1 VNWKIKGAE
10 VEAAQLTTQLNLLGI
25 IADLPKVIKNL
36 KDQFEANEAKM
47 IKMQSG
53 NIDPLYKGE

>member
-1 VNWKIKGAE
+1 MNWKIKGAE